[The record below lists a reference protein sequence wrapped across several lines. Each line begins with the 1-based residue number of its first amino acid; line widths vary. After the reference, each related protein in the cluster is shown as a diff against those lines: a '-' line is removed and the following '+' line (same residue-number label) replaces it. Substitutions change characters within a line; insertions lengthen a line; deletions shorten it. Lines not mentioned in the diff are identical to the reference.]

1 MSDSVTKYY
10 ELMEKETSVVSSEHQ
25 RSILS
30 IVEILQASKKAK
42 LRSALLKQVLKI
54 SKDAPNMNAVTVFQ
68 LAADIIKVDELCN
81 KI

>member
-10 ELMEKETSVVSSEHQ
+10 ELMEKETSTASSEHQ
-25 RSILS
+25 QNILS

-54 SKDAPNMNAVTVFQ
+54 SKDAPSMNAVTVFQ